1 MNLIPN
7 LIRWRGILTPVGSY
21 NALRILLDKSR
32 GYPRPGR
39 RGPLAKDSWF
49 YRPAKRPTIVA
60 AEHLEDTLY
69 ADEILRIR

>member
-1 MNLIPN
+1 VNLIPN
-7 LIRWRGILTPVGSY
+7 LIRWRGVLTPVGSY

-49 YRPAKRPTIVA
+49 YRPLRRPDPCDHPLFA
-60 AEHLEDTLY
+60 ND
-69 ADEILRIR
+69 ILQSR